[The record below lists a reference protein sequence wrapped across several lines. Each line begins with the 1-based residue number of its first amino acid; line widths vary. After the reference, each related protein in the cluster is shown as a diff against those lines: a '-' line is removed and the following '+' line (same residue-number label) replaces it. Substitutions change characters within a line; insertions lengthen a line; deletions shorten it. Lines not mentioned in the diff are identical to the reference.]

1 MQGLSNQ
8 PLHPCFLKASK
19 VSTVYTTLT
28 SPSASVGWML
38 ATWSRISSQALSR
51 FPESGLIQVGLTPRV
66 PLLSLQRR
74 PGLSLRIQI
83 SLTVTALF
91 LLGLRCSIKLPG
103 AFLLHSL
110 YFSLPHLLFILQT
123 CIGNVNRN
131 HPTDSTLCSLEIF
144 LCWGICLLLLIF
156 TQASS

>member
-1 MQGLSNQ
+1 MPLPHTCGAHTPMQGLSNQ

-19 VSTVYTTLT
+19 ISTVYTTLT

-51 FPESGLIQVGLTPRV
+51 FPESELIQVGLTPRV
-66 PLLSLQRR
+66 PLLSLQCR

-103 AFLLHSL
+103 AFLLHSVQSVFFSPPLAL
-110 YFSLPHLLFILQT
+110 YSADLHRQ
-123 CIGNVNRN
+123 CK
-131 HPTDSTLCSLEIF
+131 
-144 LCWGICLLLLIF
+144 
-156 TQASS
+156 